1 MQYQITTK
9 TVEEYLTSFPIKIEE
24 VDIRRPTFTKAN
36 KVMVALKT
44 NCIAMEDTRS
54 NLGKLHC
61 IMNTAHLETTKAVI
75 PPSTDLGQIA
85 FDRLDL
91 TNATFPEA
99 RDAHI
104 IWYSQ
109 QKHWWDSERNLKKA
123 AKRFVLS
130 LFEPVYFQSL
140 AHSSQLSHRTSR
152 NRTTRSNSPVR
163 MGSQQS
169 H

>member
-61 IMNTAHLETTKAVI
+61 IMDTAHLESTKQAV
-75 PPSTDLGQIA
+75 PPSTDQGQIA
-85 FDRLDL
+85 FDALDL
-91 TNATFPEA
+91 TTATFPEA

-104 IWYSQ
+104 IWYTQ
-109 QKHWWDSERNLKKA
+109 QKYLWDSDKNL
-123 AKRFVLS
+123 
-130 LFEPVYFQSL
+130 
-140 AHSSQLSHRTSR
+140 
-152 NRTTRSNSPVR
+152 
-163 MGSQQS
+163 
-169 H
+169 